1 MSQLMSQ
8 TELAFELINVNNFTY
23 RPSTL
28 RRICMTFP
36 ISEIFTLQ
44 MFKNRAIKI
53 PWQYIWVV
61 SLMRHPSKQ

>member
-1 MSQLMSQ
+1 MRYTSLTSQLMSQ

-36 ISEIFTLQ
+36 ISEIFTL
-44 MFKNRAIKI
+44 
-53 PWQYIWVV
+53 
-61 SLMRHPSKQ
+61 